1 MSVRAAGIPVTS
13 ALSSPAIL
21 DILPPS
27 AALPVMAVAILSVW
41 AAHCAPEVSTV
52 HEPASEDSPVHEFT
66 PVPPEVAA
74 SAAEPPEVAAFAAE
88 PPEVVSHTFEL
99 PVCPVTAMEAIH
111 ELTVPQ
117 VTVMEAVYE
126 LTVCPVTATEAI
138 HEFPA
143 LSAPP
148 WLPALSWLPVPLHG
162 PGPPSFPLF
171 RLRSTTLLDFLSLF
185 GLGWVLRLGVWSR
198 P

>member
-66 PVPPEVAA
+66 PVLPEVAA

-88 PPEVVSHTFEL
+88 PPECNICSRHRGKWKHIYVYWTGCALLSLMWWLEVS
-99 PVCPVTAMEAIH
+99 
-111 ELTVPQ
+111 
-117 VTVMEAVYE
+117 
-126 LTVCPVTATEAI
+126 
-138 HEFPA
+138 
-143 LSAPP
+143 
-148 WLPALSWLPVPLHG
+148 SWLLRIVLMMG
-162 PGPPSFPLF
+162 
-171 RLRSTTLLDFLSLF
+171 RLVIVNPFLSTDITCWWDGGNLQ
-185 GLGWVLRLGVWSR
+185 GHTDHGDRRSGGRGEHKEQTQEVRITR
-198 P
+198 